1 MSAPRRRLLV
11 DAAWLA
17 GGFLAAAAMLGYL
30 HGAWQPWRAL
40 AAGLLGAV
48 LFRRLV
54 GGVYARF
61 PDFLR
66 FNFDLGAALLG
77 LVVASLITFSLY
89 RLPYL
94 VLRWQPAVALLGFGV
109 ILTLALALLFAQQSR
124 FEREIATRRGR
135 EAALREEAL
144 QARLRALQAQIN
156 PHFLFNAFNALAELT
171 HRDADRAELLVQ
183 DLAHLLRHSLR
194 ASAAGRVTLATELE
208 AVDRYLRVERARLG
222 DRLRVERELA
232 PGVEAELLPGLV
244 LQPLVENAVR
254 HAVAPRAEGGRVRIE
269 ARVEGDRLLLAVAD
283 DGPGLPAEQR
293 RLLERGA
300 DAQEDAAGA
309 AAPGGAAGVRG
320 AGANGDA
327 GGGAGTAGAG
337 GGLANVRQRLAL
349 ATRGAAVL
357 RCADGPGCRLELS
370 LPREAP

>member
-1 MSAPRRRLLV
+1 MSAPGRRLFAE
-11 DAAWLA
+11 AAWLA

-30 HGAWQPWRAL
+30 HGAWLPWHAL
-40 AAGLLGAV
+40 GAAFLGAV

-61 PDFLR
+61 PGFLR
-66 FNFDLGAALLG
+66 FNFDLGASLLG
-77 LVVASLITFSLY
+77 LVVASLLTFSLY

-94 VLRWQPAVALLGFGV
+94 VLRWRPAVALLVFGV
-109 ILTLALALLFAQQSR
+109 VLTLALALLFVQQSR
-124 FEREIATRRGR
+124 FEREIAQRRGR

-171 HRDADRAELLVQ
+171 HRDADRAESLVQ

-194 ASAAGRVTLATELE
+194 ASAAGRVPLATELE

-254 HAVAPRAEGGRVRIE
+254 HAVAPRPEGGLVRIE
-269 ARVEGDRLLLAVAD
+269 ARVAGGRLLLAVTD
-283 DGPGLPAEQR
+283 DGPGLPPEQR
-293 RLLERGA
+293 RLLEG
-300 DAQEDAAGA
+300 DAAPGPGA
-309 AAPGGAAGVRG
+309 AADRAATTKGAA
-320 AGANGDA
+320 AGGDA
-327 GGGAGTAGAG
+327 AASAGTAGAG

-357 RCADGPGCRLELS
+357 RCVDGPGCRLELS